1 MSFAA
6 ETLETQAALPPA
18 PPAALPSSAAGANPT
33 TAAPVPT
40 RAEMLERLRTS
51 KTMLEEGLISQAE
64 HDDVKSEVLAA
75 LKRL

>member
-1 MSFAA
+1 
-6 ETLETQAALPPA
+6 
-18 PPAALPSSAAGANPT
+18 
-33 TAAPVPT
+33 
-40 RAEMLERLRTS
+40 MLERLRTS